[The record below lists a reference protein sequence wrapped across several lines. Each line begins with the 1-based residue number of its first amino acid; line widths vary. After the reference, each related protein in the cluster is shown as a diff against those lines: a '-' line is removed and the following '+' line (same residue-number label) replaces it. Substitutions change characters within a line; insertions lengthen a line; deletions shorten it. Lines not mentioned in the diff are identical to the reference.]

1 MSSVSIRRIDSW
13 HRHVAV
19 PDPAAWPGQDE
30 LGQALAAASTDLTM
44 LW

>member
-1 MSSVSIRRIDSW
+1 MLFVDAVRGCRSGAWLVVVVE
-13 HRHVAV
+13 VA
-19 PDPAAWPGQDE
+19 